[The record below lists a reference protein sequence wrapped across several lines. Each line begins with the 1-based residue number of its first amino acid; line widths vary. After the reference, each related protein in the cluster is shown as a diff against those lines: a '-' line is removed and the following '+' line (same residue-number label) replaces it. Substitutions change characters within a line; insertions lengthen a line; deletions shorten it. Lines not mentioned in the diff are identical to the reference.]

1 MPYNVEGKTYTCAR
15 REDGIAALGKTMNT
29 MKFTVKDC
37 DPDTGEPDDA
47 GYPDE
52 YTIEDIDISIG
63 DYMQPAPISNFKN
76 AWDGLD
82 GRREG
87 LPAVRQPESNAPRAS
102 DSDGSGI
109 PDTRGSL
116 RNRTT
121 RFQRHSLR
129 A

>member
-1 MPYNVEGKTYTCAR
+1 
-15 REDGIAALGKTMNT
+15 MNT

-82 GRREG
+82 EGTEREDEYG
-87 LPAVRQPESNAPRAS
+87 LGQRNGLQEAIETVIAILNMHTCDGTDAVGPNARS
-102 DSDGSGI
+102 HTLLVSGKFLGSCVLARMRSAAR
-109 PDTRGSL
+109 RGS
-116 RNRTT
+116 R
-121 RFQRHSLR
+121 
-129 A
+129 